1 VGRAESA
8 SPAAGSLKRH
18 LQEQQEVIEEAFSP
32 APVIRLRRVPVRL
45 KKAKK

>member
-1 VGRAESA
+1 
-8 SPAAGSLKRH
+8 

-32 APVIRLRRVPVRL
+32 VSMVRRRKVPVRL